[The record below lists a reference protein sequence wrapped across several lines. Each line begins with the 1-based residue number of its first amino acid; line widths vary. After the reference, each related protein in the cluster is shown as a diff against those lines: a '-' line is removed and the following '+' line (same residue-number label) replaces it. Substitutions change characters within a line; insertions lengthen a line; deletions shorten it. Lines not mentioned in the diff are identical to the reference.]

1 MQSMCHVVIGTS
13 GHIDHGKS
21 ALVRALTSHD
31 PDRLKEEKDRGITI
45 DLGFSWLELP
55 DGTKSG
61 IVDVPGH
68 ERFISNMLAGAGSVD
83 LALLAVAA
91 DEGVMPQTI
100 EHIGILHLLGI
111 RHGVIALTRCDL
123 ADDELKIL
131 AEEDVR
137 AHTRGTF
144 LEDAPIVQTSSVTGE
159 GIEALRETLFEVI
172 RRVRASYISRV
183 HLPFRLPVDRVFT
196 MEGFGTVVTGTV
208 TEGTLHTGDKIA
220 LYPGEKPLRVRTVEV
235 HDQQVEKAE
244 AGQRAALNLPG
255 IQKNELSR
263 GTILA
268 ESGSVF
274 ASDKLDVILHA
285 MRGAHFLIKNNLRVH
300 VFLHTESVLGRI
312 VLLDRDR
319 LEAGEQ
325 APAQIRLETPLHA
338 RYGDHFI
345 VRFYSP
351 VETIG
356 GGRVIDPI
364 PPRKKRHHPDNER
377 TFAAM
382 NSDDPNARLFEV
394 IVQHRDTFV
403 DLKQAYYRAGIE
415 PQDQT
420 RLLETLTDTGNIVK
434 LDEETV
440 ISDWQ
445 LAAIGE
451 EAQTLL
457 EQFYEDQPLEL
468 GMRRE
473 ELRTRLLPKASIRR
487 SDQVI
492 AKLID
497 RATLVE
503 QNGRIA
509 LPGRRIELGQDDVR
523 ELKEI
528 EAFFMKSA
536 YTPPATD
543 SWLKEN
549 SNSQETWQRVNYLL
563 RQGTLVLLTPQMIMH
578 RDMVDRAL
586 TLALNMIERE
596 GSLTLANFRT
606 QLGTTR
612 RYAVALLEYFDK
624 IKATQMKGDVRV
636 LGTASLEK
644 SL

>member
-31 PDRLKEEKDRGITI
+31 PDRLKEEKERGITI

-220 LYPGEKPLRVRTVEV
+220 LYPGEKPLRVRTIEV

-255 IQKNELSR
+255 IQKNKLSR

-268 ESGSVF
+268 ESGSIF
-274 ASDKLDVILHA
+274 ASDKLDVTLHA

-300 VFLHTESVLGRI
+300 VFLHTESALGRI
-312 VLLDRDR
+312 VLLNRDR

-325 APAQIRLETPLHA
+325 APAQVRLETPLHA

-364 PPRKKRHHPDNER
+364 PPRRKRHHPDNER

-382 NSDDPNARLFEV
+382 NRDDPNARLFEV

-403 DLKQAYYRAGIE
+403 DLKQAYYPTGIE
-415 PQDQT
+415 PQDKT
-420 RLLETLTDTGNIVK
+420 RLLETLTVTGKLVT

-624 IKATQMKGDVRV
+624 IKATQMKGDVRA

>member
-31 PDRLKEEKDRGITI
+31 PDRLKEEKERGITI

-220 LYPGEKPLRVRTVEV
+220 LYPGEKPLRVRTIEV

-255 IQKNELSR
+255 IQKNKLSR

-268 ESGSVF
+268 ESGSIF
-274 ASDKLDVILHA
+274 ASDKLDVTLHA

-300 VFLHTESVLGRI
+300 VFLHTESALGRI
-312 VLLDRDR
+312 VLLNRDR

-364 PPRKKRHHPDNER
+364 PPRRKRHHPDNER

-382 NSDDPNARLFEV
+382 NRDDPNARLFEV

>member
-1 MQSMCHVVIGTS
+1 MCHVIIGTS

-31 PDRLKEEKDRGITI
+31 PDRLKEEKKRGITI

-83 LALLAVAA
+83 LALLAVAS

-100 EHIGILHLLGI
+100 EHIGILQLLGI

-131 AEEDVR
+131 VEEDVR
-137 AHTRGTF
+137 AHTHGTF

-208 TEGTLHTGDKIA
+208 TEGTLHAGDKIA

-268 ESGSVF
+268 ESGSLF
-274 ASDKLDVILHA
+274 ASDKLDVTLHA

-300 VFLHTESVLGRI
+300 VFLHTESALGRI

-356 GGRVIDPI
+356 GGRVIDPF
-364 PPRKKRHHPDNER
+364 PPRRKRHHPDNER

-382 NSDDPNARLFEV
+382 NGDDPNARLFEV

-420 RLLETLTDTGNIVK
+420 RLLETLTDTGDIFK
-434 LDEETV
+434 LDDETV
-440 ISDWQ
+440 ISDRQ
-445 LAAIGE
+445 LAVIGA

-457 EQFYEDQPLEL
+457 EQFYEDQPLEQ

-473 ELRTRLLPKASIRR
+473 ELRTRLLPKANIRR

-492 AKLID
+492 ELLID

-509 LPGRRIELGQDDVR
+509 LPGRRIKLSQDNVR
-523 ELKEI
+523 ALKEI
-528 EAFFMKSA
+528 EAFFTKSA
-536 YTPPATD
+536 YNPPATD
-543 SWLKEN
+543 AWLNEN
-549 SNSQETWQRVNYLL
+549 SNPQETRQRVTFLL
-563 RQGTLVLLTPQMIMH
+563 RQGKLVLLTPQMIMH

-586 TLALNMIERE
+586 ALALHTIERE

-606 QLGTTR
+606 KLGTTR